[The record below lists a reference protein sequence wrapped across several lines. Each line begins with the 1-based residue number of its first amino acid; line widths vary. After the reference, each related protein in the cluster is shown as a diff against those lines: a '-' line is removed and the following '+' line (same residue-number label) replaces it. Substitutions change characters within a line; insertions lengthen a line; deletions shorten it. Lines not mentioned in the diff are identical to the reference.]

1 MGIFIGFWLGH
12 KATVQFDRK
21 HIYETIEACGLTL
34 DELHRVNRYMADKA
48 NDEPDQLP
56 QVLVRVDKHNDTF
69 YAYPEQIPVEFRK
82 SLECISPP
90 EVQAQAKRESE
101 IVFPKETLYVVEPT
115 KAKGWFN
122 VVNQMTKKA
131 INEKTLSQEKAE
143 KLCTSLNV

>member
-56 QVLVRVDKHNDTF
+56 QVLVRVEKHNDTF
-69 YAYPEQIPVEFRK
+69 YAYRKDTGEFLAQSIDTVELVDLIKLRIT
-82 SLECISPP
+82 SRCRVTVAADE
-90 EVQAQAKRESE
+90 
-101 IVFPKETLYVVEPT
+101 
-115 KAKGWFN
+115 G
-122 VVNQMTKKA
+122 
-131 INEKTLSQEKAE
+131 AE
-143 KLCTSLNV
+143 YFK